1 MFADQKRKFE
11 ELRPIL
17 DELSGCLDGTN
28 IDEVS
33 QLISTNLMDQLWK
46 EGGADDGSQEV
57 ILESLFGFIEFLHFF
72 NEKVKKQVPITESDI
87 VKWPFVDGVI
97 MNYPSCPINY
107 SMSLR
112 DFLLLFTNAPQ
123 ITVNALHQ

>member
-1 MFADQKRKFE
+1 M
-11 ELRPIL
+11 
-17 DELSGCLDGTN
+17 
-28 IDEVS
+28 
-33 QLISTNLMDQLWK
+33 
-46 EGGADDGSQEV
+46 
-57 ILESLFGFIEFLHFF
+57 ESLFGFIEFLHFF